1 MKELVVAARGGD
13 LAGAL
18 QRQVA
23 MAELN
28 RVMFVETNPGPVK
41 AAVALL
47 GLASP
52 ELRLPLAQVSDASLQ
67 KIRAA
72 MLKFGLK
79 LA

>member
-1 MKELVVAARGGD
+1 
-13 LAGAL
+13 
-18 QRQVA
+18 

-47 GLASP
+47 GKAGP
-52 ELRLPLAQVSDASLQ
+52 ELRLPLAPVSEASLA
-67 KIRAA
+67 KVRAA
-72 MLKFGLK
+72 MIEFGLK

>member
-1 MKELVVAARGGD
+1 
-13 LAGAL
+13 
-18 QRQVA
+18 

-47 GLASP
+47 GLAGP
-52 ELRLPLAQVSDASLQ
+52 ELRLPLAPVSEASLA
-67 KIRAA
+67 KVRAA

-79 LA
+79 PA